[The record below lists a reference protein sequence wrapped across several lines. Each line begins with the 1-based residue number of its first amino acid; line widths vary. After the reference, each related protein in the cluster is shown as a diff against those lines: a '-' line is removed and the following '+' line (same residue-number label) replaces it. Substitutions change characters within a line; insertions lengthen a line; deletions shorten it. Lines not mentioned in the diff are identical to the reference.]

1 MIEVKDLR
9 KSFDNKTILNGVNAV
24 MNAGQCN
31 LIIGSSG
38 SGKTVLMKCL
48 VGLFKPDSGDILYS
62 GQNYTQMGPA
72 ERKEIRKEI
81 GMLFQGS
88 ALFDSLTVEENVLF
102 PLNMFTDWNARKK
115 LDRVNEVLERVNLKG
130 ANKKF
135 PAELSGG
142 MMKRV
147 GIARAIVLNPKY
159 LFVDEPNSGLDPQT
173 SGLIDQLI
181 KEITLE
187 YNITTIINTHD
198 MNSVMEMGDYIIYMY
213 QGEKEWEGT
222 SKDIIF
228 SKNERLNDFIF
239 ASEFLRD
246 AKDMRQLEETGKIS
260 NDRNMEEL
268 THDDAPALVPPSDEE
283 NGNNG
288 NNKQ

>member
-9 KSFDNKTILNGVNAV
+9 KSFDGKTILNGVNV
-24 MNAGQCN
+24 TMNPGQCN

-38 SGKTVLMKCL
+38 SGKTVFMKCL
-48 VGLFKPDSGDILYS
+48 VGLFQPDSGQILYD
-62 GQNYTQMGPA
+62 GEDFTAMNVEA
-72 ERKEIRKEI
+72 KKEIRKQI

-88 ALFDSLTVEENVLF
+88 ALFSSMTVEENVVF
-102 PLNMFTDWNARKK
+102 PLDMFTKDSTKKK
-115 LDRVNEVLERVNLKG
+115 LERVNEALERVNLKG

-147 GIARAIVLNPKY
+147 GIARAIVLNPRY

-181 KEITLE
+181 KEITVE
-187 YNITTIINTHD
+187 YNITTIVNTHD
-198 MNSVMEMGDYIIYMY
+198 MNSVMEVGDHIIYMY
-213 QGEKEWEGT
+213 KGEKEWEGN
-222 SKDIIF
+222 SKEIIF
-228 SKNERLNDFIF
+228 SKNQRLNEFIF

-246 AKDMRQLEETGKIS
+246 AKDMRMLEETGKIS
-260 NDRNMEEL
+260 NDRNMAEL
-268 THDDAPALVPPSDEE
+268 THNDAPTLVPPPEDE
-283 NGNNG
+283 NTD
-288 NNKQ
+288 K